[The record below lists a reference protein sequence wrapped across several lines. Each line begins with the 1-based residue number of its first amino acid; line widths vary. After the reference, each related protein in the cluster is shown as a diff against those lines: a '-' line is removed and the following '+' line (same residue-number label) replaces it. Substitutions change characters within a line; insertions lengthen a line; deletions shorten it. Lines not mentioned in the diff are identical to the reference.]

1 MGYLDMEELSQDMES
16 VLDVLRKGGK
26 IEKGTETIDVLLESL
41 DGLETLVEDVASIRK
56 NGRAGFNSIV

>member
-1 MGYLDMEELSQDMES
+1 MEELSQDMES

-41 DGLETLVEDVASIRK
+41 DGLETLVEDVVSIRK